1 MSSIFLTSEDI
12 SNGRI
17 SDNAVR
23 NHQWIRQNL
32 HLLDEERLNHWN
44 CINRL
49 KEWNLATAIKWL
61 HLVRYEKDDVYRV
74 NCMGEAIKK
83 QISAIEANEQLEA
96 STERLR
102 ASTERLQ
109 QDEKTIARGQYQN
122 SDIWVSD
129 RHFR

>member
-44 CINRL
+44 SINRL

-61 HLVRYEKDDVYRV
+61 HLVRYEKDDLYRV

-83 QISAIEANEQLEA
+83 KISAIESNKQLKA
-96 STERLR
+96 SVQH
-102 ASTERLQ
+102 LQ
-109 QDEKTIARGQYQN
+109 QDEKTVARNQYQN
-122 SDIWVSD
+122 SDI
-129 RHFR
+129 

>member
-12 SNGRI
+12 NNGRI

-32 HLLDEERLNHWN
+32 HLLDEERLEHWN
-44 CINRL
+44 SINRL
-49 KEWNLATAIKWL
+49 KEWNLTTAIKWL

-83 QISAIEANEQLEA
+83 KISAIEANEQLEA
-96 STERLR
+96 STQ
-102 ASTERLQ
+102 RLQ
-109 QDEKTIARGQYQN
+109 QDEKTIARDQYQN

>member
-32 HLLDEERLNHWN
+32 HLLDEDRLNHWN
-44 CINRL
+44 SINRL
-49 KEWNLATAIKWL
+49 KEWNLTTVIKWL
-61 HLVRYEKDDVYRV
+61 HLVRYEKDDLYRV

-83 QISAIEANEQLEA
+83 KISAIEANKQLKA
-96 STERLR
+96 STQH
-102 ASTERLQ
+102 LQ
-109 QDEKTIARGQYQN
+109 QDEKTIVRGQYQN
-122 SDIWVSD
+122 SDIWISD

>member
-23 NHQWIRQNL
+23 NFQWIRQNL
-32 HLLDEERLNHWN
+32 HLLNEERLEHWN
-44 CINRL
+44 SINRL
-49 KEWNLATAIKWL
+49 KEWNLTTAIKWL

-83 QISAIEANEQLEA
+83 KISAIEANEQLEA
-96 STERLR
+96 STQH
-102 ASTERLQ
+102 LQ
-109 QDEKTIARGQYQN
+109 RDEKTIARDQYQN